1 MCFVFGLLPPDLGM
15 RVMLSRE
22 RQQAMASLSW
32 PKCEVGC
39 PLPRSSAAQKHFLT
53 AGFGALL
60 SSYNCL
66 LRWKSI
72 KSLWG
77 VRSHTQLFLH
87 QREGHFNTFRHL
99 TWSQGSSLKLLH
111 VKSEISCAIP
121 HPPKNPYTQVQPR
134 STALSKRGEKKHL
147 FRR

>member
-32 PKCEVGC
+32 HKCEVGVPC
-39 PLPRSSAAQKHFLT
+39 PGPAQLRSISLQQGLVHF
-53 AGFGALL
+53 FLL
-60 SSYNCL
+60 IIVFSDEKVSSPFEAWDHILSFFC
-66 LRWKSI
+66 
-72 KSLWG
+72 
-77 VRSHTQLFLH
+77 T
-87 QREGHFNTFRHL
+87 REKGHFSTFRHL

-121 HPPKNPYTQVQPR
+121 HPPKHPYTQFQPR